1 MSAFAPAVTVIIP
14 AFNVAPWLPTLFEGL
29 DRQTFRDFEAIFV
42 NDGSTDNTGSILDA
56 YAASRKWV
64 KVLHQQ
70 NRGIGATRNTA
81 VEAAEGKFIVFIDA
95 DDAISPSH
103 LDDLFSLA
111 ISFDLDVAMCNGWR
125 FRKTPGDSMNEPL
138 VTKPRPQCVMSGME
152 WFETT
157 FNDGE
162 WWGIAWMTMIRRDF
176 LNRHAIRFI
185 DRIYH
190 EDIIWSVMIQATAE
204 RVAYTPKQ
212 SYYYRRTLGSILS
225 NKSLPGKIRRI
236 ESYICVIEELWR
248 MSDSEKP
255 PIAGLFKRLA
265 AYQGRILLALLAEL
279 GSFRRRIAISLELRK
294 RGFLARLFREVEM
307 GKHRK
312 RIARAYWF
320 AWLGE
325 IAGLL
330 RIGKTEL
337 LNTKIIRCNFF

>member
-1 MSAFAPAVTVIIP
+1 
-14 AFNVAPWLPTLFEGL
+14 
-29 DRQTFRDFEAIFV
+29 
-42 NDGSTDNTGSILDA
+42 
-56 YAASRKWV
+56 
-64 KVLHQQ
+64 
-70 NRGIGATRNTA
+70 
-81 VEAAEGKFIVFIDA
+81 
-95 DDAISPSH
+95 
-103 LDDLFSLA
+103 
-111 ISFDLDVAMCNGWR
+111 
-125 FRKTPGDSMNEPL
+125 
-138 VTKPRPQCVMSGME
+138 
-152 WFETT
+152 
-157 FNDGE
+157 
-162 WWGIAWMTMIRRDF
+162 
-176 LNRHAIRFI
+176 
-185 DRIYH
+185 
-190 EDIIWSVMIQATAE
+190 
-204 RVAYTPKQ
+204 
-212 SYYYRRTLGSILS
+212 
-225 NKSLPGKIRRI
+225 
-236 ESYICVIEELWR
+236 